1 MSQFPFQELEDKEL
15 SAFTCSIQDESAKL
29 HINKLKAS
37 HRNSL
42 KEIAVLKGEKSKLDT
57 VKKENVILKKN
68 LDTLNL
74 ECLQHV
80 RLIQKIERELAE
92 HASRTQNFEIEIV
105 RLKEEN
111 LSLTNT
117 RYRLTMDLK
126 NAEMQDCH
134 LIKKLKD
141 EIQRLK
147 AQHSDDIRECQDLLH
162 ELSVAE
168 NQIKTDRLRQMLV
181 HVGEKLEP
189 SPMELCG
196 QFIGPAVDG
205 QVIVTLCKTL
215 PEGQIVKLTSVNS
228 KPTAFHLT
236 EVEVYGV

>member
-1 MSQFPFQELEDKEL
+1 MGTFWEKKQMSQFPFQGLENKEL
-15 SAFTCSIQDESAKL
+15 SAFTCFIQDESAKL

-57 VKKENVILKKN
+57 VKKENVILKNN

-74 ECLQHV
+74 ECLQH
-80 RLIQKIERELAE
+80 
-92 HASRTQNFEIEIV
+92 NFEIEIV

-168 NQIKTDRLRQMLV
+168 NQIKSLRSNY
-181 HVGEKLEP
+181 P
-189 SPMELCG
+189 N
-196 QFIGPAVDG
+196 
-205 QVIVTLCKTL
+205 
-215 PEGQIVKLTSVNS
+215 NS
-228 KPTAFHLT
+228 HQHPRR
-236 EVEVYGV
+236 GSC